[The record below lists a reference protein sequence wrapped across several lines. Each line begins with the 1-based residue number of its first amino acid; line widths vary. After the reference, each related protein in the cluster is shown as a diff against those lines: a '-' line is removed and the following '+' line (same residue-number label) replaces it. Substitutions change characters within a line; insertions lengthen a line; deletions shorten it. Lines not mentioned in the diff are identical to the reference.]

1 MIGGLCDIFSH
12 LSCTVIIT
20 PFSVMSSVLFNRMHI
35 WFLYERSL
43 IAVGIL
49 IGRGRDGFTP
59 PTLVKRMFLSLIVHL
74 LRAPYSVCLNYSLV
88 GIVYQLFFPLKLEQ
102 DGYFLFVIWLL
113 ELDSN
118 QQDPFG
124 LRINSPLHYH
134 SAHPGINF

>member
-1 MIGGLCDIFSH
+1 MCDTFSH
-12 LSCTVIIT
+12 SSYTVSIT

-35 WFLYERSL
+35 LVSL
-43 IAVGIL
+43 QVKYFDCC
-49 IGRGRDGFTP
+49 RHPKREGRDGFTP

-74 LRAPYSVCLNYSLV
+74 LRAPRSVCLNYSLV

-118 QQDPFG
+118 QQDSVKSYG
-124 LRINSPLHYH
+124 LTVRCITILRIQE
-134 SAHPGINF
+134 